1 MNRNSKVIKGIG
13 VVALSGVVAT
23 SALTMTSCGKKTSK
37 ADSVVITLADEE
49 NNGEECLS
57 SQWLPL
63 SQITTNSDFR
73 ESFNTLTHNRTASS
87 EASASTSTSNQKKE
101 GTIYYLENPTLA
113 TSLKN
118 TAFTNLFDSL
128 DTTTLLSLTQDLY
141 LDLDETTSPD
151 ILKAAVINTYFDLFN
166 TKQSQSQNEFN
177 ATQRISRVDFISAV
191 VKSTTSPQSNE
202 ENISESEIMLKLS
215 DKSYLGNNTT
225 NNTETGIITKAEAAY
240 MIASCMFNSE
250 MKEVKADKPAENLQS
265 CLESS
270 ELSSDLKEA
279 MSILESK
286 KVIDESF
293 VGSWNKALT
302 KSEAIDLIY
311 KSLSVKGSLDGGAVN
326 EDVIA
331 EEEAARVAALAEKK
345 ETGKTLIGGYSRIS
359 LDEWNEKIE
368 AAETEE
374 EVDVIV
380 DAAGVEESDAIEA
393 EKAAAEAAKKS
404 SGKKK
409 IATTN
414 GEGNGGNGG
423 GTSSTTPSGSSS
435 SGSSD
440 FELPPGVTIA
450 DPNDGTW
457 GGDGG
462 HSNDDFGNMGYGF

>member
-49 NNGEECLS
+49 NNGADCLS
-57 SQWLPL
+57 SSWLPL
-63 SQITTNSDFR
+63 SEKSDNPTFR
-73 ESFNTLTHNRTASS
+73 ESFNTLTHNR
-87 EASASTSTSNQKKE
+87 TSNQKKE

-128 DTTTLLSLTQDLY
+128 DTTTLLSLTSDLY

-166 TKQSQSQNEFN
+166 TKQNANENEFN

-202 ENISESEIMLKLS
+202 ENLSESEIMSKLA
-215 DKSYLGNNTT
+215 DKSYLGVNNT

-240 MIASCMFNSE
+240 MIASCMFNNEISE
-250 MKEVKADKPAENLQS
+250 QKASKPAENLQA

-279 MSILESK
+279 LSILESK
-286 KVIDESF
+286 GIIDGSF
-293 VGSWNKALT
+293 VANWNKALT
-302 KSEAIDLIY
+302 KSEAVDMIY
-311 KSLSVKGSLDGGAVN
+311 KGLKVAGLASSEAVN

-345 ETGKTLIGGYSRIS
+345 ETGKVLIGGYSRIS
-359 LDEWNEKIE
+359 LDEWNEKIDS
-368 AAETEE
+368 ASSEE
-374 EVDVIV
+374 EVDEIV
-380 DAAGVEESDAIEA
+380 SKAGQEESNAIEA
-393 EKAAAEAAKKS
+393 EKAAAKKS

-409 IATTN
+409 IASTN
-414 GEGNGGNGG
+414 GGGNGG
-423 GTSSTTPSGSSS
+423 GETSSTTPAGGSNS

-457 GGDGG
+457 GGGNGG
-462 HSNDDFGNMGYGF
+462 AGDTSYYGTGNGF

>member
-37 ADSVVITLADEE
+37 ADSVVITLADGE
-49 NNGEECLS
+49 NNGVTCIS

-73 ESFNTLTHNRTASS
+73 ESFNTLTHNRT
-87 EASASTSTSNQKKE
+87 TSNQKKE
-101 GTIYYLENPTLA
+101 GTIYYLENPTLQ

-141 LDLDETTSPD
+141 LDLDETTSPN
-151 ILKAAVINTYFDLFN
+151 IIKAAVINEYFGLFN
-166 TKQSQSQNEFN
+166 VKSSTPSGEFN
-177 ATQRISRVDFISAV
+177 ASQRISRVDFITAL

-202 ENISESEIMLKLS
+202 SSLSENEIMSKLS
-215 DKSYLGNNTT
+215 DKSYLGVNNT

-240 MIASCMFNSE
+240 LVCNVLFNSE
-250 MKEVKADKPAENLQS
+250 MKEAKNSKPAENLQA

-286 KVIDESF
+286 GIIDGSF
-293 VGSWNKALT
+293 VGNWNKALT
-302 KSEAIDLIY
+302 KSEAVEMIY
-311 KSLSVKGSLDGGAVN
+311 KSLKISGLNSEGVVN

-331 EEEAARVAALAEKK
+331 DEIAERLAALNEKK
-345 ETGKTLIGGYSRIS
+345 ETAHVLIGGYSRIS

-374 EVDVIV
+374 EVDEIV
-380 DAAGVEESDAIEA
+380 DAASQEESIAIEA
-393 EKAAAEAAKKS
+393 EKAAAEEAKKS
-404 SGKKK
+404 TTKGSGK
-409 IATTN
+409 ITFSN
-414 GEGNGGNGG
+414 GGGNGG

-435 SGSSD
+435 GSSSVD
-440 FELPPGVTIA
+440 DDMPPA
-450 DPNDGTW
+450 PNTGNGAGATM
-457 GGDGG
+457 GGGNGG
-462 HSNDDFGNMGYGF
+462 AGDTSYYGQSNGF

>member
-49 NNGEECLS
+49 NNGADCLYS
-57 SQWLPL
+57 TWLPL
-63 SQITTNSDFR
+63 SEKSDNPTFR
-73 ESFNTLTHNRTASS
+73 ESFNTLTHNR
-87 EASASTSTSNQKKE
+87 TSNQKKE

-166 TKQSQSQNEFN
+166 TKQNANKNEFN

-202 ENISESEIMLKLS
+202 ENLSESEIMSKLA
-215 DKSYLGNNTT
+215 DKSYLGVNNT

-240 MIASCMFNSE
+240 MIASCMFNNEISE
-250 MKEVKADKPAENLQS
+250 QKASKPAENLQA

-270 ELSSDLKEA
+270 ELSSDLTEA
-279 MSILESK
+279 LGILESK
-286 KVIDESF
+286 GIISNEF
-293 VGSWNKALT
+293 VANWNKALT
-302 KSEAIDLIY
+302 KSEAVDLIY
-311 KSLSVKGSLDGGAVN
+311 KSLSVSGLSSEGAVN

-331 EEEAARVAALAEKK
+331 EEEAARAAALAEKK
-345 ETGKTLIGGYSRIS
+345 ETGKTLIGGYSRIN
-359 LDEWNEKIE
+359 LDEWNEKIDS
-368 AAETEE
+368 ASSEE
-374 EVDVIV
+374 EVDKIV
-380 DAAGVEESDAIEA
+380 SEAGVEESNAIEA

-409 IATTN
+409 IASTN
-414 GEGNGGNGG
+414 GGGNGG
-423 GTSSTTPSGSSS
+423 GETSSTTPAGGSN

-440 FELPPGVTIA
+440 FELPPGVTLEDANNGAIMGGGNGGA
-450 DPNDGTW
+450 GDTSYYGT
-457 GGDGG
+457 
-462 HSNDDFGNMGYGF
+462 GNGF

>member
-1 MNRNSKVIKGIG
+1 MNRNNKVIKGIG

-37 ADSVVITLADEE
+37 ADSIVITLADEE
-49 NNGEECLS
+49 NNGVDCLT

-73 ESFNTLTHNRTASS
+73 ENFNTLTHNRTSQ
-87 EASASTSTSNQKKE
+87 SAKKE
-101 GTIYYLENPTLA
+101 GTIYYTSNPTLA

-118 TAFTNLFDSL
+118 SAFVSIFDNLNSSE
-128 DTTTLLSLTQDLY
+128 LLSLVSDLY

-202 ENISESEIMLKLS
+202 ENLSESDIMSKLV
-215 DKSYLGNNTT
+215 DKSYLGVNNT

-250 MKEVKADKPAENLQS
+250 MKEVKADKPAENLQA
-265 CLESS
+265 CLESG

-286 KVIDESF
+286 KVIDGSF
-293 VGSWNKALT
+293 VGNWNKALT
-302 KSEAIDLIY
+302 KSEAVDMIY
-311 KSLSVKGSLDGGAVN
+311 KSLSVKGSLDGEAVN

-331 EEEAARVAALAEKK
+331 EEIAEAEAQKAAKLAKAK
-345 ETGKTLIGGYSRIS
+345 EDCKQYISDFSLIDQDSFNAQIDEATSEDELASIKESADEANKDAQEQMIKNSQSSTPSRRGFSITTTTGGPDTSSESGSGTSGGGYTRGNKKGPR
-359 LDEWNEKIE
+359 LDN
-368 AAETEE
+368 
-374 EVDVIV
+374 
-380 DAAGVEESDAIEA
+380 
-393 EKAAAEAAKKS
+393 
-404 SGKKK
+404 
-409 IATTN
+409 
-414 GEGNGGNGG
+414 
-423 GTSSTTPSGSSS
+423 
-435 SGSSD
+435 
-440 FELPPGVTIA
+440 
-450 DPNDGTW
+450 
-457 GGDGG
+457 GDGNTELEHG
-462 HSNDDFGNMGYGF
+462 QGGYNLK

>member
-37 ADSVVITLADEE
+37 ADSIVITLADEE
-49 NNGEECLS
+49 NNEADCIS
-57 SQWLPL
+57 SQWIPL

-73 ESFNTLTHNRTASS
+73 ESFNTLTHNR
-87 EASASTSTSNQKKE
+87 TSNQKKE

-118 TAFTNLFDSL
+118 SAFVSIFDNLNSSE
-128 DTTTLLSLTQDLY
+128 LLSLVSDLY

-202 ENISESEIMLKLS
+202 ENISESEIMSKLS

-265 CLESS
+265 CLESG

-279 MSILESK
+279 MSILENKGIIS
-286 KVIDESF
+286 DESF

-311 KSLSVKGSLDGGAVN
+311 NGLKVKGSLDGGAVN

-331 EEEAARVAALAEKK
+331 EEEAARVAA
-345 ETGKTLIGGYSRIS
+345 
-359 LDEWNEKIE
+359 E
-368 AAETEE
+368 AARALEEARENAIE
-374 EVDVIV
+374 EVNGFNNLTD
-380 DAAGVEESDAIEA
+380 
-393 EKAAAEAAKKS
+393 
-404 SGKKK
+404 SGKSPFITRIQSANSTDEIDGILTEANEENDKYAQAVA
-409 IATTN
+409 ATRRARIIGSSTPKVSGGGADTPSSDPNRGKGGEVVDTGGTN
-414 GEGNGGNGG
+414 GDTVDWDKPLTDEQKNA
-423 GTSSTTPSGSSS
+423 T
-435 SGSSD
+435 
-440 FELPPGVTIA
+440 FR
-450 DPNDGTW
+450 
-457 GGDGG
+457 
-462 HSNDDFGNMGYGF
+462 

>member
-37 ADSVVITLADEE
+37 ADSIVITLADEE
-49 NNGEECLS
+49 NNGADCLS
-57 SQWLPL
+57 STWLPL

-73 ESFNTLTHNRTASS
+73 ESFNTLTHNRT
-87 EASASTSTSNQKKE
+87 SNQKKE

-118 TAFTNLFDSL
+118 SAFVSIFDNLNSSE
-128 DTTTLLSLTQDLY
+128 LLSLVSDLY

-202 ENISESEIMLKLS
+202 ENISESEIMSKLS

-265 CLESS
+265 CLESG

-279 MSILESK
+279 MSILENKGIIS
-286 KVIDESF
+286 DESF

-311 KSLSVKGSLDGGAVN
+311 NGLKVKGSLDGGAVN

-331 EEEAARVAALAEKK
+331 EEEAARLAALAEKK
-345 ETGKTLIGGYSRIS
+345 ETAHVLIGGYSRIS

-374 EVDVIV
+374 EVDEIV
-380 DAAGVEESDAIEA
+380 SRAGVEESDAIEA
-393 EKAAAEAAKKS
+393 EKAAAAAKKS

-414 GEGNGGNGG
+414 GGGNGGG
-423 GTSSTTPSGSSS
+423 GTSSTTPAGGGN

-440 FELPPGVTIA
+440 FELPPGVTLS
-450 DPNDGTW
+450 DPNDWTGW
-457 GGDGG
+457 GGDDS
-462 HSNDDFGNMGYGF
+462 HSNDDFGHMGYGF

>member
-37 ADSVVITLADEE
+37 ADSVVITLADGE
-49 NNGEECLS
+49 NNGVDCLS
-57 SQWLPL
+57 STWLPL
-63 SQITTNSDFR
+63 LEKSDNATFR
-73 ESFNTLTHNRTASS
+73 ESFETLTHNRTSQ
-87 EASASTSTSNQKKE
+87 SAKKE

-118 TAFTNLFDSL
+118 SAFVSIFDNLNSSE
-128 DTTTLLSLTQDLY
+128 LLSLVSDLY

-202 ENISESEIMLKLS
+202 SSLSENDIMSKLA
-215 DKSYLGNNTT
+215 DKSYLGNNNT

-240 MIASCMFNSE
+240 LVCNTLFNNEISKQKAS
-250 MKEVKADKPAENLQS
+250 KPAENLQA

-270 ELSSDLKEA
+270 ELSSDLKE
-279 MSILESK
+279 SLEILESK
-286 KVIDESF
+286 GIVDGSF
-293 VGSWNKALT
+293 VANWNKALS
-302 KSEAIDLIY
+302 KSEAVEMIY
-311 KSLSVKGSLDGGAVN
+311 KSLKISGLSSEGVVSS
-326 EDVIA
+326 DVIA

-368 AAETEE
+368 AAESEE
-374 EVDVIV
+374 EIDSLV
-380 DAAGVEESDAIEA
+380 AEAGAEESNAIEV
-393 EKAAAEAAKKS
+393 EKKAAAEAAKKS
-404 SGKKK
+404 TTKGSGK
-409 IATTN
+409 ITFST
-414 GEGNGGNGG
+414 GGGNGG

-435 SGSSD
+435 G
-440 FELPPGVTIA
+440 
-450 DPNDGTW
+450 
-457 GGDGG
+457 
-462 HSNDDFGNMGYGF
+462 SNDNMPPAPNGEFDESRYGGGNGGYNPEIDNANSNGF

>member
-37 ADSVVITLADEE
+37 ADSIVITLADEE
-49 NNGEECLS
+49 NNGADCLT

-73 ESFNTLTHNRTASS
+73 ESFNTLTHNRTSQ
-87 EASASTSTSNQKKE
+87 SAKKE

-128 DTTTLLSLTQDLY
+128 DTTTLLSLTNDLY

-202 ENISESEIMLKLS
+202 ENLSESEIMSKLAE
-215 DKSYLGNNTT
+215 KSYLGNNNT

-250 MKEVKADKPAENLQS
+250 MKEVKASKPAENLQA

-279 MSILESK
+279 LSILESK
-286 KVIDESF
+286 KVIDGSF
-293 VGSWNKALT
+293 VGNWNKALT
-302 KSEAIDLIY
+302 KSEAVDMIY
-311 KSLSVKGSLDGGAVN
+311 KGLKVSGLASSDAVN

-380 DAAGVEESDAIEA
+380 SKASQEESNAIEA
-393 EKAAAEAAKKS
+393 EKAAAEAAARNNSGS
-404 SGKKK
+404 SGTSGRRQ
-409 IATTN
+409 IGYSVT
-414 GEGNGGNGG
+414 GG
-423 GTSSTTPSGSSS
+423 STTPSGDTTSGSGTS
-435 SGSSD
+435 SGKTNHRHGGSGVPSSVY
-440 FELPPGVTIA
+440 EKQET
-450 DPNDGTW
+450 
-457 GGDGG
+457 GDGG
-462 HSNDDFGNMGYGF
+462 MNIK

>member
-1 MNRNSKVIKGIG
+1 MNRNNKVIKGIG

-37 ADSVVITLADEE
+37 ADSIVITLADEE
-49 NNGEECLS
+49 NNGVDCLT

-73 ESFNTLTHNRTASS
+73 ENFNTLTHNRTSQS
-87 EASASTSTSNQKKE
+87 GLKE

-128 DTTTLLSLTQDLY
+128 DTTTLLSLTSDLY

-202 ENISESEIMLKLS
+202 ENISESDIMSKLS
-215 DKSYLGNNTT
+215 DKSYLGNNNT

-265 CLESS
+265 CLESG

-286 KVIDESF
+286 EIVSNAY
-293 VGSWNKALT
+293 VANWNKALT
-302 KSEAIDLIY
+302 KSEAIDMIY
-311 KSLSVKGSLDGGAVN
+311 KGLKAKGSLDGDAVN

-331 EEEAARVAALAEKK
+331 DEIAQKAAALAEKK

-374 EVDVIV
+374 EVDEIV
-380 DAAGVEESDAIEA
+380 SEASQEESIAIEA
-393 EKAAAEAAKKS
+393 EKAAAEAAAARNNS
-404 SGKKK
+404 SSNSGTRRV
-409 IATTN
+409 I
-414 GEGNGGNGG
+414 GGVITNGG
-423 GTSSTTPSGSSS
+423 GTTTSGGGTTSSGGNTSS
-435 SGSSD
+435 SGYEHKNAVSGDRDRDSS
-440 FELPPGVTIA
+440 GK
-450 DPNDGTW
+450 GQ
-457 GGDGG
+457 GGY
-462 HSNDDFGNMGYGF
+462 NIK

>member
-1 MNRNSKVIKGIG
+1 MNRNNKVIKGIG

-37 ADSVVITLADEE
+37 ADSIVITLADGE
-49 NNGEECLS
+49 NNGVDCIS

-63 SQITTNSDFR
+63 SQITTNPTFR
-73 ESFNTLTHNRTASS
+73 ESFNTLTHNRTSQ
-87 EASASTSTSNQKKE
+87 SAKKE

-166 TKQSQSQNEFN
+166 TKQNANKNEFN

-202 ENISESEIMLKLS
+202 ENMSESDIMSKLS

-240 MIASCMFNSE
+240 MIASYMFSNEMSE
-250 MKEVKADKPAENLQS
+250 QKADKPAENLQS
-265 CLESS
+265 CLENG

-286 KVIDESF
+286 GIVSNAY
-293 VGSWNKALT
+293 VANWNKALS
-302 KSEAIDLIY
+302 KSEAVDMIY
-311 KSLSVKGSLDGGAVN
+311 KGLKVSGLASSDAVN

-345 ETGKTLIGGYSRIS
+345 ETAHVLIGGYSRID

-368 AAETEE
+368 SAETEE
-374 EVDVIV
+374 EVDEIV
-380 DAAGVEESDAIEA
+380 SEASQEESNAIEA
-393 EKAAAEAAKKS
+393 EKAAAEAAAAARNNS
-404 SGKKK
+404 SSNSGTRRV
-409 IATTN
+409 I
-414 GEGNGGNGG
+414 GGVITNGG
-423 GTSSTTPSGSSS
+423 GTTTSGGGTTS
-435 SGSSD
+435 SGGNTSSD
-440 FELPPGVTIA
+440 DRKNSIFVEGDNWKPT
-450 DPNDGTW
+450 GT
-457 GGDGG
+457 GDGG
-462 HSNDDFGNMGYGF
+462 LNIK

>member
-49 NNGEECLS
+49 NNGAECLS
-57 SQWLPL
+57 SSWLPL
-63 SQITTNSDFR
+63 SEKSDNPTFR
-73 ESFNTLTHNRTASS
+73 ENFNTLTHNR
-87 EASASTSTSNQKKE
+87 TSNQKKE
-101 GTIYYLENPTLA
+101 GTIYYLENPTLQS
-113 TSLKN
+113 SLKN

-128 DTTTLLSLTQDLY
+128 DTTTLLSLTNDLY

-191 VKSTTSPQSNE
+191 VKSTISPQSNE
-202 ENISESEIMLKLS
+202 ENLSESEIMSKLA
-215 DKSYLGNNTT
+215 DKSYLGNNNT

-250 MKEVKADKPAENLQS
+250 MKEVKADKPAENLQA
-265 CLESS
+265 CLESG
-270 ELSSDLKEA
+270 ELSSDLREA

-286 KVIDESF
+286 GVIDGSF
-293 VGSWNKALT
+293 VDNWNKALT
-302 KSEAIDLIY
+302 KSEAVDMIY
-311 KSLSVKGSLDGGAVN
+311 KGLKVSGLSSEGVVN

-345 ETGKTLIGGYSRIS
+345 ETGKVLIGGYSRIN

-374 EVDVIV
+374 EVDEIV
-380 DAAGVEESDAIEA
+380 SKAGEKESSEIEA
-393 EKAAAEAAKKS
+393 EKAAEAAAAARNNS
-404 SGKKK
+404 
-409 IATTN
+409 
-414 GEGNGGNGG
+414 
-423 GTSSTTPSGSSS
+423 GTSGRKQVGMSTSGGSTTPSGDTTSGSGTS
-435 SGSSD
+435 SGVTNNRNWVSGVPD
-440 FELPPGVTIA
+440 PGSRAT
-450 DPNDGTW
+450 
-457 GGDGG
+457 GDGG
-462 HSNDDFGNMGYGF
+462 MNIK

>member
-49 NNGEECLS
+49 NNGVDCIS
-57 SQWLPL
+57 SQWFPL
-63 SQITTNSDFR
+63 SQITTNPTFR

-202 ENISESEIMLKLS
+202 ENLSESEIMSKLS

-240 MIASCMFNSE
+240 MIASCMFSNEMSE
-250 MKEVKADKPAENLQS
+250 QKADKPAENLQS
-265 CLESS
+265 CLESG

-279 MSILESK
+279 MSILENKGIIS
-286 KVIDESF
+286 DESF

-311 KSLSVKGSLDGGAVN
+311 NGLKVKGSLDGGVVN

-331 EEEAARVAALAEKK
+331 DEIAQKAAALAEKK
-345 ETGKTLIGGYSRIS
+345 ETAHVLIGGYSRIS

-374 EVDVIV
+374 EVAEIV
-380 DAAGVEESDAIEA
+380 SEAEAEESDAIES
-393 EKAAAEAAKKS
+393 EKAAEAAAAARNNSGS
-404 SGKKK
+404 SGTSGRRQ
-409 IATTN
+409 IGYSVT
-414 GEGNGGNGG
+414 GG
-423 GTSSTTPSGSSS
+423 STTPSDDTTSS
-435 SGSSD
+435 SGTSS
-440 FELPPGVTIA
+440 GKTNSRNWVSGK
-450 DPNDGTW
+450 GTVE
-457 GGDGG
+457 GRGNGDGG
-462 HSNDDFGNMGYGF
+462 MNIK